1 MYTLTAA
8 QIAININFSGLRGE
22 QATWDTVTEVKEAYF
37 YGDASVTSL
46 DLARALTRGAKV
58 LRSEG
63 RDLEASIVEEEFAKL
78 EGEKVFSIN
87 DHINLYEDVFGQLH

>member
-1 MYTLTAA
+1 MNTLTAA

-22 QATWDTVTEVKEAYF
+22 QATWSTILVVKEAYSC
-37 YGDASVTSL
+37 GDASVTSL

-63 RDLEASIVEEEFAKL
+63 RDLEAEIVEEEFAKL
-78 EGEKVFSIN
+78 DGEKIFSIN

>member
-1 MYTLTAA
+1 MNTLTAA

-22 QATWDTVTEVKEAYF
+22 RATWSTVAEVKEAYF

-46 DLARALTRGAKV
+46 DLARALTNGAKV

-63 RDLEASIVEEEFAKL
+63 RDLEASVVEEEFAKL
-78 EGEKVFSIN
+78 ESEKVFSIN
-87 DHINLYEDVFGQLH
+87 DHINLKDKGITE

>member
-1 MYTLTAA
+1 MNTLTAA

-22 QATWDTVTEVKEAYF
+22 QATWSTVLAVKEAYF

-46 DLARALTRGAKV
+46 DLARALTRGMKV

-63 RDLEASIVEEEFAKL
+63 RDLEAAVVAEEFDKL
-78 EGEKVFSIN
+78 SEENVFSIN
-87 DHINLYEDVFGQLH
+87 DHINLYEDIFGMLP